1 MLGAFNTYEKDLLRE
16 YHYRLLK
23 CFESAQRTTDA
34 ELCVLL
40 SKRRM
45 AYQERFWLR
54 NLYATLDHGNICDI
68 EINQCFTW

>member
-1 MLGAFNTYEKDLLRE
+1 MLGALNAYEKDLLRE
-16 YHYRLLK
+16 YHYRLFK

-45 AYQERFWLR
+45 VYPEVLAQKSKFYP
-54 NLYATLDHGNICDI
+54 
-68 EINQCFTW
+68 

>member
-40 SKRRM
+40 SKRSENGISRD
-45 AYQERFWLR
+45 F
-54 NLYATLDHGNICDI
+54 GS
-68 EINQCFTW
+68 EIYVLSSTMETFVALK

>member
-1 MLGAFNTYEKDLLRE
+1 MLGAFYAFEKDLLRE

-23 CFESAQRTTDA
+23 CFELAQRTTDA

-45 AYQERFWLR
+45 GLIQRDFGLENYMLSLTMETFVAMK
-54 NLYATLDHGNICDI
+54 
-68 EINQCFTW
+68 